1 MIGMMCGDV
10 ASEMMIDWPFTSWP
24 VTTRR
29 KRRISA
35 PGSTFATAG
44 ATLMATLRI
53 RGSLRNDRQQQMG
66 GPPRIV
72 IDLVQRGAAAADV
85 IGDVFGIGG
94 AAHAGRHIG
103 ARDLHADAVT
113 FAEEIGRRHDL
124 DCVFI
129 DFARHDL
136 LLGLAGQRMPRL
148 PWLRSL
154 WIESPVR
161 G

>member
-10 ASEMMIDWPFTSWP
+10 ASEMMIDWPFASWP

-29 KRRISA
+29 NRRISS
-35 PGSTFATAG
+35 PGRAFAAAV
-44 ATLMATLRI
+44 ATLMETLQI

-66 GPPRIV
+66 RPPRIV
-72 IDLVQRGAAAADV
+72 IDLVQRRATAADV

-94 AAHAGRHIG
+94 PAHAGRHVG
-103 ARDLHADAVT
+103 ACDLHTDPVT
-113 FAEEIGRRHDL
+113 LAEEIGRGHDL
-124 DCVFI
+124 DRVLV

-136 LLGLAGQRMPRL
+136 LLRLAGQRVPRF

-154 WIESPVR
+154 WIESAV
-161 G
+161 